1 MTGIL
6 QKIKQNFLP
15 VLLFAILLI
24 VGLTVYRDYGISWD
38 EPIQRDVGV
47 ANVQYIKGLP
57 NSLAGMN
64 DRFYGPIYAVF
75 LIGVE
80 KIAAP
85 ATLRDVFFLRHLCTF
100 LTFFIGMVF
109 FFFLSKNIFK
119 HTSTA
124 LLCSVALILSPRI
137 FDNAFYNSK
146 DIPLLVFFILSFT
159 LLFRY
164 VETRKTVLLIL
175 LAVFS
180 AITTTIRLAGI
191 LIPVLAI
198 LVMVQEFFSPSTN
211 FKRKISGFLP
221 KLAVFLLL
229 FLALTFLFWPIL
241 WSNPVGH
248 FMQALKEMSRF
259 NWDHPVLFMGNLLP
273 ASQLPWYYPIVWI
286 LISTPIVYS
295 CLFMVGLVQLIA
307 GIRTSAGR
315 FFEKQQ
321 LKLFLIAAWFFIPL
335 IMVFLL
341 KSVLYDSWRHL
352 FFIYPAFLLLAFW
365 GFEKTILLLKNKFG
379 RINLASAALILV
391 LGVSFISTALFMIR
405 AHPYEQLYF
414 NRLAGKNLSEI
425 ATRYDMDYWG
435 LAYRSG
441 LEYISHSDPSP
452 GIKYVS
458 ETSPGSYTFILPQED
473 AKRLIWIENEK
484 EASYLI
490 TNYRWKKSYPSYQE
504 VYSVQVEGVK
514 ILSVFKLK

>member
-1 MTGIL
+1 MMSGI
-6 QKIKQNFLP
+6 QQRIKQIFLP
-15 VLLFAILLI
+15 VLLFAILLV
-24 VGLTVYRDYGISWD
+24 VGLTIYRDYGISWD

-57 NSLAGMN
+57 NSLAVMN
-64 DRFYGPIYAVF
+64 DRFYGPIYEVF

-80 KIAAP
+80 KIASP

-100 LTFFIGMVF
+100 LTFFIGAVF
-109 FFFLSKNIFK
+109 FYLLSKNIFK
-119 HTSTA
+119 HSSTA

-159 LLFRY
+159 LLIRF
-164 VETRKTVLLIL
+164 VETRRMSLLIL

-191 LIPVLAI
+191 LIPVLVI
-198 LVMVQEFFSPSTN
+198 LIMAEELLRPATN
-211 FKRKISGFLP
+211 FKERISHFLP
-221 KLAVFLLL
+221 KFALFLLL
-229 FLALTFLFWPIL
+229 FLFLTILFWPIL

-248 FMQALKEMSRF
+248 FLQALKEMSRF
-259 NWDHPVLFMGNLLP
+259 NWDHPVLFMGSLQP

-286 LISTPIVYS
+286 LISTPIAYS
-295 CLFMVGLVQLIA
+295 CLFLIGLIQLVA
-307 GIRTSAGR
+307 GIGASAGR

-335 IMVFLL
+335 TMVFIL

-365 GFEKTILLLKNKFG
+365 GFEKTILKLKNIFG

-391 LGVSFISTALFMIR
+391 LGVSFISTALFMIQ

-425 ATRYDMDYWG
+425 QDRFDMDYWG

-441 LEYISHSDPSP
+441 LEFISLDKSP
-452 GIKYVS
+452 VIKYVS

-473 AKRLIWIENEK
+473 AKRLNWIENEQ